1 MLRVVALPALLLQQ
15 LLRSAIGF
23 QVIGAGIRHT
33 CDGLGEALNILG
45 YTTYDSGE
53 DLPNMHAD
61 WMRIMQSADPGGKS
75 PSLKPLYSLA
85 ATQVSSGFNA
95 IVSSPAAFY
104 ALDLLKKYP
113 KAKVIL
119 TMHENKKT
127 WFYTAMKATQN
138 VLHRDMVEAEYHRLK
153 DCPLPPA
160 DADLPE
166 CVAAYDQH
174 NEAIRSKVPA
184 KQLLTFEPKEGW
196 QPLCDFLGL
205 PVPDVP
211 FPGLEVDKGISA
223 MVLGAS
229 AVGVL
234 MLVLLVGALFMTSAA
249 TPPPKSLSKKKTK

>member
-1 MLRVVALPALLLQQ
+1 M
-15 LLRSAIGF
+15 
-23 QVIGAGIRHT
+23 
-33 CDGLGEALNILG
+33 NILG

-61 WMRIMQSADPGGKS
+61 WMKIMHSADPGGKS

-85 ATQVSSGFNA
+85 AEQVKSGFNA

-119 TMHENKKT
+119 TTHENKKT

-138 VLHRDMVEAEYHRLK
+138 VLHRDMVEAEYHKLK

-166 CVAAYDQH
+166 CVGAYDKH
-174 NEAIRSKVPA
+174 NEAVRKKVPK
-184 KQLLTFEPKEGW
+184 KQLLDFKPKDGW
-196 QPLCDFLGL
+196 GPLCDFLGL

-211 FPGLEVDKGISA
+211 FPGLEVDSGLSA
-223 MVLGAS
+223 AVLWAAG
-229 AVGVL
+229 VGVL
-234 MLVLLVGALFMTSAA
+234 LLVLLIGALFMTSA
-249 TPPPKSLSKKKTK
+249 TPPSSPSKKTKTK